1 MVCSAFGRIIRGGQ
15 SEAAEADRRAVA
27 ERNGSI
33 EAINL
38 MRRVRQDGAGI
49 SQPRRPR

>member
-1 MVCSAFGRIIRGGQ
+1 LSLGTRLAQCLLARNEHFGDNLV
-15 SEAAEADRRAVA
+15 EK
-27 ERNGSI
+27 RNGLI

-49 SQPRRPR
+49 SQPRRAP